1 MDLAHCACKPGKGKA
16 LMAFM
21 DKVGS
26 QESVLKGMDR
36 TNRLIWRST
45 AHTFFL
51 LVLLVLW
58 RKGRKR
64 EFAFSLAA
72 FIFVALLSVPL
83 LIAARKY
90 FWNSNYLLVGTY
102 VCLNLFTPVLLI
114 KRFKLDEDFSTYD
127 NVKSLLNRKQCAADF
142 GVALLVLSGVF
153 FGAAEYCTECTA
165 RHYSEGRRLYG
176 QGDYVGAAMQFSE
189 SLGYASVISKK
200 AAELEALLWLGAAQ
214 RKFGQLD
221 AALEN
226 LERVRLRSMND
237 TGKFRREEV
246 LALRQMAQCQSAKGN
261 HGLALALMQRSM
273 WTEYASDS
281 RFRTPAA
288 YALLGK
294 LQLEADAAKAS
305 VESFTQAVQLA
316 TGEENRPLRA
326 QALVLMGIAHQK
338 MDDAAS
344 SRLAY
349 EQALELYSQ
358 LGETAK
364 AGRIEEALHGGR
376 PLAVSE

>member
-1 MDLAHCACKPGKGKA
+1 
-16 LMAFM
+16 MAFM

-26 QESVLKGMDR
+26 QESVLKDMDR
-36 TNRLIWRST
+36 TCRLIRRST
-45 AHTFFL
+45 AHTYFL
-51 LVLLVLW
+51 LTLLILW
-58 RKGRKR
+58 RKGRTR
-64 EFAFSLAA
+64 EFALSLAA
-72 FIFVALLSVPL
+72 FILVALVSVPL
-83 LIAARKY
+83 LIAARKF

-102 VCLNLFTPVLLI
+102 VCLNLFMPLLLV

-127 NVKSLLNRKQCAADF
+127 NVESLLNRKQGAAVF

-153 FGAAEYCTECTA
+153 FGAAEYCTERTA

-176 QGDYVGAAMQFSE
+176 QSDYVGAAMQFSE
-189 SLGYASVISKK
+189 SAGYASVISKK
-200 AAELEALLWLGAAQ
+200 AAELEALLWLGTSQ
-214 RKFGQLD
+214 RKSGQLD

-246 LALRQMAQCQSAKGN
+246 LALRQMAQCRSAKGN

-273 WTEYASDS
+273 RTEYASDS

-338 MDDAAS
+338 MGDAAS

-364 AGRIEEALHGGR
+364 AGRIEEALRGGR